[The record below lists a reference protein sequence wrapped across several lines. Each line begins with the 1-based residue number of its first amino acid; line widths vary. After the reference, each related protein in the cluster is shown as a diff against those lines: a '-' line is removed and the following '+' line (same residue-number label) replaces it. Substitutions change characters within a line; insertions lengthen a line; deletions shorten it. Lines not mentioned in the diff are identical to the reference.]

1 MVCPVCGFPNDPSNA
16 TCARCASALTSA
28 PSSALT
34 SASASATDF
43 EPPAGFRA
51 SPPPFG
57 TPEQSVLGAP
67 EHPQRSRVGLL
78 AGIAVAVILLAL
90 GGAGYVA
97 LTRHRAPVAGPAAT
111 PAPSNTTTTGS
122 SGPTT
127 AATRDDSPHDQ
138 AAVLDVVLDQSV
150 RSRAKLN
157 QSIDRVLRC
166 TQLSAAVSDMRA
178 AGDERRTQL
187 QTVDTAALD
196 RLSNG
201 DQLRSTLHDALSYA
215 LAADQGYL
223 AWATPTPAQGCADT
237 AARSAA
243 FGRGETAS
251 AKAGVAKTSFLKAWN
266 PVAADLGLPTRTR
279 NDI

>member
-1 MVCPVCGFPNDPSNA
+1 MVCPVCGFPNDPASA
-16 TCARCASALTSA
+16 TCTRCGTALTSA
-28 PSSALT
+28 PA
-34 SASASATDF
+34 AEYA
-43 EPPAGFRA
+43 PPPGFRA
-51 SPPPFG
+51 SPLPFG
-57 TPEQSVLGAP
+57 TPEQSSAP
-67 EHPQRSRVGLL
+67 KPPRSKAWLL

-97 LTRHRAPVAGPAAT
+97 LTRHSAPVADPAAT
-111 PAPSNTTTTGS
+111 PVPVTTTPA

-127 AATRDDSPHDQ
+127 AATADDSPHDQ

-157 QSIDRVLRC
+157 QSIDRVLQC

-178 AGDERRTQL
+178 TGDERRTQL

-196 RLSNG
+196 QLSNG
-201 DQLRSTLHDALSYA
+201 EQLRSTLHDALSYA

-223 AWATPTPAQGCADT
+223 AWATPTPAKGCADT
-237 AARSAA
+237 SARSAA

-251 AKAGVAKTSFLKAWN
+251 AKAGAAKTSFLKAWN

-279 NDI
+279 DDI